1 MLLNIENFREDYRSR
16 TLEIENTFPDP
27 LQQFALWME
36 ETVAAKIQEPNAMT
50 LSTVN
55 SQGKPSARIVLLK
68 GLQDGAFVFYTNY
81 ESQKAQDLAAH
92 PFAALTFLWKEA
104 ERQVRIEGRIEKVSI
119 DESTRYFQSR
129 PKGSQIGAWASP
141 QSQVIPDRQVLE
153 EAVQNLEKI
162 HQHDDFL
169 PLPPNWG
176 GYALI
181 PDMVEFWQ
189 GRSSRL
195 HDRIR
200 YRLDEDGAWM
210 RERLAP

>member
-16 TLEIENTFPDP
+16 TLEMENTFPDP
-27 LQQFALWME
+27 FQQFTLWME
-36 ETVAAKIQEPNAMT
+36 ETVAAKILEPNAMT

-55 SQGKPSARIVLLK
+55 SQGRPSARIVLLK

-81 ESQKAQDLAAH
+81 DSQKAQDLAVY

-104 ERQVRIEGRIEKVSI
+104 ERQVRIEGKIEKVSAE
-119 DESTRYFQSR
+119 ESTRYFQSR

-141 QSQVIPDRQVLE
+141 QSQVIPNRQVLE
-153 EAVQNLEKI
+153 EAVQKLETTY
-162 HQHDDFL
+162 QHKDIL

-176 GYALI
+176 GYALV

-200 YRLDEDGAWM
+200 YRLGEHGEWM

>member
-27 LQQFALWME
+27 FQQFALWME
-36 ETVAAKIQEPNAMT
+36 ETVAAKILEPNAMT